1 MATDRFNN
9 LLKHVPAVDLHQ
21 PLLSHVAVAA
31 ASGGIKGI
39 VVYDYGQGDCS
50 AIVDKKGRPLVFFDM
65 GGGTSTGSLTHP
77 WHTAWGSRKF
87 ARAAWRQKV
96 PDVTREPTILLSH
109 WDADHY
115 STAWYLTKR
124 RIDSK
129 QVPADAPDVVGL
141 KWIAP
146 RQRNK
151 GPSTFAFAK
160 ELKNLSCWPARTAAH
175 RYRIGKKTR
184 LQVERC
190 TGSGNDANLNG
201 IAVVLERLGKANQPA
216 EQMLL
221 PGDAPYAY
229 IPSCQRGALTKL
241 TALLAFHHGSAT
253 HLRQARQYIPPP
265 ATKAPRVVYTY
276 GVKPDGGRC
285 YGHPSADAIR
295 VYTKLG
301 WSRAEHPGGALRQW
315 PPRAGSRGDPQS
327 RADVRLDFVTPDSTV
342 RLPLQ
347 SASGAAHY
355 RIALRR

>member
-9 LLKHVPAVDLHQ
+9 LLKRVQAVDLHH
-21 PLLSHVAVAA
+21 PLLSDASAA
-31 ASGGIKGI
+31 AARGGIKGI
-39 VVYDYGQGDCS
+39 VVYDYGQGDCN

-77 WHTAWGSRKF
+77 WHTAWGARKF
-87 ARAAWRQKV
+87 ARAKWRRKV
-96 PDVTREPTILLSH
+96 PDVSREPTVLLSH

-124 RIDSK
+124 GIDSK
-129 QVPADAPDVVGL
+129 QVPAGAPDVVGL

-146 RQRNK
+146 RQWNK

-160 ELKNLSCWPARTAAH
+160 ELKKLSCWPAKAVH
-175 RYRIGKKTR
+175 PYRISKKTLLR
-184 LQVERC
+184 VERC

-201 IAVVLERLGKANQPA
+201 IAVVLERLGKANEPA

-229 IPSCQRGALTKL
+229 IPSCQQRMLTKL
-241 TALLAFHHGSAT
+241 VALLAFHHGSAT

-295 VYTKLG
+295 AYMRIG
-301 WSRAEHPGGALRQW
+301 WSRAEHPGGAFRQW
-315 PPRAGSRGDPQS
+315 PPRADSRGDPQS
-327 RADVRLDFVTPDSTV
+327 RADVRLDFVTPDGTV
-342 RLPLQ
+342 RLPLP
-347 SASGAAHY
+347 SASGGA
-355 RIALRR
+355 RFGIALRR